1 MSASSTKDKGA
12 QVAIDNVAQGAAE
25 PGSVASD
32 VADKWTSSSAKSA
45 LTDIIGDNPYFNA
58 GFGLMGVGVALT
70 VFRKA
75 LVIGSTAL
83 QRRMLVSLEIP
94 NRDRAYAWVLQWMAE
109 QQAARAAAAKAGP
122 RSLLERLAPR
132 SHQLSVETR
141 VQTHKNGSANVGFE
155 LVAGPGLHWFRYRGA
170 WMQVRRER
178 DTKAIHLT
186 SGTPWETVTLTTL
199 SRDRALFPVLLAEAR
214 DAAMREQ
221 EGKLV
226 LYTAWG
232 TEWRPFGLP
241 RRKRPV
247 GSVVLA
253 DGLAERI
260 EGDVQAFLRRRKWYA
275 DRGIPYR
282 RGYLLHGPPG
292 SGKSS
297 FIQALAGALNYD
309 ICVLNLSERGL
320 GDDKLNHLLSNVVE
334 RSIVLI
340 EDIDAAFNKRVQTSE
355 DGYQSSVTFSGFLN
369 ALDGVAS
376 GEERIVFMTTNHLE
390 RLDPALIRPGRVDLL
405 ELIDDALPTQATE
418 LFTRFYRGDDVLTED
433 ELNGLGAELGRM
445 VEEQK
450 KAGRRVSMAALQ
462 GLFIRSG
469 PREAI
474 SRCVDLFA

>member
-1 MSASSTKDKGA
+1 MADGLPKGKGSLNILNSISSPDAA
-12 QVAIDNVAQGAAE
+12 QPVAAVQA
-25 PGSVASD
+25 
-32 VADKWTSSSAKSA
+32 
-45 LTDIIGDNPYFNA
+45 
-58 GFGLMGVGVALT
+58 GVGVALT
-70 VFRKA
+70 ILRQS
-75 LVIGSTAL
+75 LVLGSTTL
-83 QRRMLVSLEIP
+83 QRRMLVSVEIP

-109 QQAARAAAAKAGP
+109 QQTA
-122 RSLLERLAPR
+122 APR
-132 SHQLSVETR
+132 TR

-155 LVAGPGLHWFRYRGA
+155 LVAGPGIHWFRYRGA
-170 WMQVRRER
+170 WMQAKRER
-178 DTKAIHLT
+178 DTKSMHLT

-199 SRDRALFPVLLAEAR
+199 ARDRALFPALLAEAR
-214 DAAMREQ
+214 DAALREQ

-253 DGLAERI
+253 DGVAERI
-260 EGDVQAFLRRRKWYA
+260 EEDVQAFLRRRKWYA

-309 ICVLNLSERGL
+309 ICLLNLSERGL
-320 GDDKLNHLLSNVVE
+320 GDDKLNHLLSNAVE

-376 GEERIVFMTTNHLE
+376 GEERIIFMTTNHLE

-405 ELIDDALPTQATE
+405 ETIEDALPSQATR
-418 LFTRFYRGDDVLTED
+418 LFLRFYRGDDDVAD
-433 ELNGLGAELGRM
+433 SELGILGAELGHI
-445 VEEQK
+445 VEEQI

-469 PREAI
+469 PMDAVRQCADMFEKK
-474 SRCVDLFA
+474 